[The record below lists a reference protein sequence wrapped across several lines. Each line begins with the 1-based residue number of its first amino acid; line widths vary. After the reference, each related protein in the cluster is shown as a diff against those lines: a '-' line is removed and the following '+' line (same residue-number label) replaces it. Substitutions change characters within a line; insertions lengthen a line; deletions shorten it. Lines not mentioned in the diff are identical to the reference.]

1 MTVEFILHIEKGKVM
16 KLAFN
21 FKKKEASLEA
31 DVEGI
36 VERGLERKEKNPNRK
51 TRYQIRQEEKRKNL
65 ELKHELEQKNFK
77 QGMMIL
83 IGIMIFCVIFGMI
96 ATVLGI

>member
-1 MTVEFILHIEKGKVM
+1 MVEVILHIEKGKVM

-36 VERGLERKEKNPNRK
+36 VVRGLERKEKDPNRK

-77 QGMMIL
+77 QGMLML
-83 IGIMIFCVIFGMI
+83 IGIMVFCVIFGMI